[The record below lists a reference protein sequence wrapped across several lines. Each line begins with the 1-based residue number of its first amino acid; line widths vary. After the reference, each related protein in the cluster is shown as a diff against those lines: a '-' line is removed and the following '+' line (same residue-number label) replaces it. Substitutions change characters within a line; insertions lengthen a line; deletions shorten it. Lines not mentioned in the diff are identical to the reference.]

1 MVQINQVL
9 NNNLNSMNN
18 IARYVKTCG
27 KKSILE
33 TKPFR
38 GKFEPN
44 KLGYILSDGTINF
57 SSVKTAFEYGKNKC
71 IQALNSSNPYEHGV
85 IISGTRV
92 LEELVGTISSCPFIP
107 MKYKTNI
114 TFLHGHPDMYAKG
127 GSTPVSIAD
136 FRSLVGNILM
146 NRNVDEIVA
155 FNSKG
160 EYSKLSKKVKK
171 PKNKIS
177 LIWNYIKYS
186 RIEKKEQKMLS
197 KSSIAPLLKKRKSL
211 QKRLRTKDG
220 INEMVFNQILEIDK
234 QIASFKVSESDCK
247 IIHEF
252 WKKNASSLGVIYET
266 NFSDLI

>member
-71 IQALNSSNPYEHGV
+71 VQALNSSNPYEHGV
-85 IISGTRV
+85 IIFGTRV

-114 TFLHGHPDMYAKG
+114 TPHQTTHHF
-127 GSTPVSIAD
+127 
-136 FRSLVGNILM
+136 
-146 NRNVDEIVA
+146 
-155 FNSKG
+155 
-160 EYSKLSKKVKK
+160 
-171 PKNKIS
+171 
-177 LIWNYIKYS
+177 
-186 RIEKKEQKMLS
+186 
-197 KSSIAPLLKKRKSL
+197 LLKYFYHMYFHIG
-211 QKRLRTKDG
+211 RLAYFHQSTK
-220 INEMVFNQILEIDK
+220 L
-234 QIASFKVSESDCK
+234 
-247 IIHEF
+247 HE
-252 WKKNASSLGVIYET
+252 
-266 NFSDLI
+266 

>member
-1 MVQINQVL
+1 MAQINQVL

-27 KKSILE
+27 KKSLLE

-38 GKFEPN
+38 GKIESS

-57 SSVKTAFEYGKNKC
+57 SNVEAAFEYGKNRC
-71 IQALNSSNPYEHGV
+71 VQALNGNNPYEHGV
-85 IISGTRV
+85 VISGKRV
-92 LEELVGTISSCPFIP
+92 LEEIIGTRSSCSFNPR
-107 MKYKTNI
+107 KYKTKI

-127 GSTPVSIAD
+127 GTTPVSVAD
-136 FRSLVGNILM
+136 FRALVGNIFM
-146 NRNVDEIVA
+146 NRNVDEVVA

-171 PKNKIS
+171 YKNKLS
-177 LIWNYIKYS
+177 LIWNYIKYAK
-186 RIEKKEQKMLS
+186 IEKKEQKMLS
-197 KSSIAPLLKKRKSL
+197 KLSVAPLIEKINSL
-211 QKRLRTKDG
+211 QKKLRTKDG
-220 INEMVFNQILEIDK
+220 INEIIYNQLLEIDK

-266 NFSDLI
+266 NFSNLT